1 MNQPQVI
8 DPDQLPQGTP
18 DDLTANSDRFLTLL
32 AEGAAQNALV
42 IEEPI
47 YNDFRASLSAIARQV
62 RDRLP
67 DADKLALI
75 QAMLREFESYRKKAH
90 TALRDRQNEWH
101 SLASLL
107 VRDLLD
113 AFGIQENSPVA
124 TAFAQQVG
132 GLATAADIARF
143 RIALAEFLNKGGM
156 NGQPL
161 KTASLKVTNLSMQN
175 DNAAGLP
182 GGGAGIEHVKA
193 ILQRGEAGFVVLFR
207 LSCLDV
213 IGERFGIEVVQD
225 SLMAVAAFLIRSLRN
240 DDMVYHWSNSALLAV
255 LETPTTKQTLTLA
268 MQRIVNSNRDITV
281 PLKDRTVM
289 LRIPLSFEIV
299 PLAELR
305 NADELRR
312 RFR

>member
-1 MNQPQVI
+1 M
-8 DPDQLPQGTP
+8 DPSQLPQGAT
-18 DDLTANSDRFLTLL
+18 DDLTPNSERFLTLL

-42 IEEPI
+42 VEEPI
-47 YNDFRASLSAIARQV
+47 YNDFRTNLSGMARQV

-75 QAMLREFESYRKKAH
+75 QNMLREFESYRKKSH
-90 TALRDRQNEWH
+90 NTLRDRQSEWH
-101 SLASLL
+101 ALVSLL
-107 VRDLLD
+107 VHDLLD
-113 AFGIQENSPVA
+113 AFGVKETSPTA
-124 TAFAQQVG
+124 TGFMQRIG
-132 GLATAADIARF
+132 GLATAGDIARF
-143 RIALAEFLNKGGM
+143 RASLVEFLQKGGM

-161 KTASLKVTNLSMQN
+161 KSASLKITNLSTQN

-182 GGGAGIEHVKA
+182 GGGAGIEHVKS
-193 ILQRGEAGFVVLFR
+193 ILQRGESGFVVLFR

-281 PLKDRTVM
+281 PLNDRTVM

-299 PLAELR
+299 PLTELR
-305 NADELRR
+305 NADELRKI
-312 RFR
+312 FR